1 MLGNEITKP
10 LKVEYQMRLAELK
23 GVPGF
28 LLNGAKEAL
37 YGASERADG
46 MDRMHAS
53 VSLPDNSSVQAGRP
67 VCIDHSSYSGS
78 TLVP

>member
-10 LKVEYQMRLAELK
+10 IKVEYKMRLAKLE

-28 LLNGAKEAL
+28 LLNGANEAL
-37 YGASERADG
+37 YGAKERADG
-46 MDRMHAS
+46 MDRMHTS
-53 VSLPDNSSVQAGRP
+53 VSLPDNSSVQAGHP
-67 VCIDHSSYSGS
+67 VCTDHSSYSGS